1 MKSMRMM
8 RVRSAGPLISK
19 LRNKEL
25 ARNKSNVSSIIS
37 CSDGSAKNDIVN
49 EMHYLGELHSPIG
62 DGPRILVLIGRI
74 DMFPTWRT
82 SAASLRDEW

>member
-37 CSDGSAKNDIVN
+37 GCDGSAGNDCVN
-49 EMHYLGELHSPIG
+49 IPGKLGMTDTLH
-62 DGPRILVLIGRI
+62 RLVLVLE
-74 DMFPTWRT
+74 FW
-82 SAASLRDEW
+82 S